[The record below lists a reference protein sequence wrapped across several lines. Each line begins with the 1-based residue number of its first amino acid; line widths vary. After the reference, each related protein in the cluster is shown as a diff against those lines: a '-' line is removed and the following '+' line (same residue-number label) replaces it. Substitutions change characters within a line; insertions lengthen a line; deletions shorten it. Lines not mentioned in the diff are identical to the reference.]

1 MTSPRS
7 DSSVQRVVVVG
18 TGDCGARVALGL
30 REHGFEGDVV
40 LVGDE
45 TDAPY
50 ERPALSKAVLALE
63 SENPNPIASAG
74 QLADLGITWHSGTKA
89 VSIDRALRRLEL
101 DTGDA
106 IAYDRLVLATGA
118 RARRSPVPGA
128 EIAHSLRSFRD
139 AVTLRE
145 QLFEGAR
152 LLIIGGGFVGLE
164 AAATAIERGCAVT
177 VVEFAQTLMSRVVP
191 NSVAELIQARHL
203 AAGCDLRLGIGV
215 ENLERIDD
223 GFTAVFSDGS
233 RQQFDVGLVG
243 IGAIPNTE
251 LAATAKLSITNGVAV
266 DDRLRTSDPDI
277 FAAGDCCSIPH
288 PLYNGARLRIEAWQ
302 NAVTQAEVVAENV
315 LGGDRVYDAVPL
327 FWSDQYDLRLQI
339 VGLHSFAVR
348 EVTRRRA
355 DGAELLFGLD
365 STGRVISASGVAPGT
380 AIARDMSAAG
390 AIIAGRTPM
399 HPADLSDASVD
410 LRSLASSRH
419 RSSNAELISAAD

>member
-1 MTSPRS
+1 MPNPRS
-7 DSSVQRVVVVG
+7 DRAVRRVVIVG
-18 TGDCGARVALGL
+18 TGDCGARVALRL
-30 REHGFEGDVV
+30 RDHGFDGDVI

-50 ERPALSKAVLALE
+50 ERPALSKAVLAFE
-63 SENPNPIASAG
+63 SANPTPIASAQ
-74 QLADLGITWHSGTKA
+74 QLAELNITWRSGTKA
-89 VSIDRALRRLEL
+89 VSIDRTLRRLEL

-128 EIAHSLRSFRD
+128 DIAHSLRSFRD
-139 AVTLRE
+139 AVALRE
-145 QLFEGAR
+145 KLFDGAR

-191 NSVAELIQARHL
+191 NAVAEHIQIRHL

-215 ENLERIDD
+215 EHLQPMEE

-251 LAATAKLSITNGVAV
+251 LAATARLSIANGIAV

-277 FAAGDCCSIPH
+277 FAAGDCCSVPH

-315 LGGDRVYDAVPL
+315 LGGVRVYDAVPA

-355 DGAELLFGLD
+355 DGAELLFGID
-365 STGRVISASGVAPGT
+365 STGRVVSASGVAPGT

-390 AIIAGRTPM
+390 AIIAGRAPV

-410 LRSLASSRH
+410 LRSLASGRH
-419 RSSNAELISAAD
+419 RSSKAELISAAD

>member
-1 MTSPRS
+1 M
-7 DSSVQRVVVVG
+7 QRVVVVG
-18 TGDCGARVALGL
+18 TGDCGTRVALGL

-63 SENPNPIASAG
+63 NENPTPIASAS
-74 QLADLGITWHSGTKA
+74 QLDELNISWRSGTKA
-89 VSIDRALRRLEL
+89 VSIDRTLRRLEL

-118 RARRSPVPGA
+118 RARRSPIPGA
-128 EIAHSLRSFRD
+128 DIAYSLRSFRD
-139 AVTLRE
+139 AVALRE
-145 QLFEGAR
+145 QLLDGAR

-164 AAATAIERGCAVT
+164 AAATAIERGCIVT
-177 VVEFAQTLMSRVVP
+177 VVEFARTLMSRVVP
-191 NSVAELIQARHL
+191 HTIAEQIQARHL

-215 ENLERIDD
+215 EQLQRTEE

-266 DDRLRTSDPDI
+266 DDRLRTSDANI
-277 FAAGDCCSIPH
+277 FAAGDCCSVPH

-315 LGGDRVYDAVPL
+315 RGGERVYDAVPL

-365 STGRVISASGVAPGT
+365 SIGRVVSASGVAPGA

-390 AIIAGRTPM
+390 AIIAGRARM
-399 HPADLSDASVD
+399 HPADLSDASID
-410 LRSLASSRH
+410 LRSLASGRH
-419 RSSNAELISAAD
+419 RSSNTELISAAD